1 MVNARIRKN
10 FLSKKT
16 PILSFG
22 NPGDLTYD
30 YEIVGNMTDDIKK
43 FINKEN
49 KASQIFLKSKK
60 PMIIIG
66 ESALEL
72 QSGQFILE
80 SIKKFLFEN
89 NFIND
94 KWNSLNILTQ
104 NASTIGAIDL
114 DFFNINKDNNFN
126 FFKRLN
132 DNRFSLLYFVGSD
145 NLEFTKKNEFIIYQ
159 GSHGDRTAQI
169 ADIILPSAT
178 FTEQNGLFAN
188 LEGRLQK
195 SIKSTFPPGDGKEDW
210 KIFNLISKKINNI
223 DLFKNFVELS
233 NDTLKRVKNFSEL
246 NKLPKLNL
254 NKIEPKISN
263 FISENISIKEI
274 DYYFSNSIARSS
286 KTMSDCR
293 AARSKKIINKTGS

>member
-1 MVNARIRKN
+1 M
-10 FLSKKT
+10 
-16 PILSFG
+16 
-22 NPGDLTYD
+22 
-30 YEIVGNMTDDIKK
+30 
-43 FINKEN
+43 
-49 KASQIFLKSKK
+49 
-60 PMIIIG
+60 
-66 ESALEL
+66 
-72 QSGQFILE
+72 
-80 SIKKFLFEN
+80 
-89 NFIND
+89 
-94 KWNSLNILTQ
+94 
-104 NASTIGAIDL
+104 
-114 DFFNINKDNNFN
+114 
-126 FFKRLN
+126 
-132 DNRFSLLYFVGSD
+132 
-145 NLEFTKKNEFIIYQ
+145 
-159 GSHGDRTAQI
+159 
-169 ADIILPSAT
+169 PSAT

-195 SIKSTFPPGDGKEDW
+195 SIKSTFPPGDAKEDW

-263 FISENISIKEI
+263 FISENITIKEI